1 MTKTEK
7 AVARYI
13 KTLNRRDRLLRDTEF
28 AYARACDAAAAAS
41 TALGA
46 LDPELRTATY
56 LAWKAEADAR

>member
-13 KTLNRRDRLLRDTEF
+13 KTLNDRERILHSGDEK
-28 AYARACDAAAAAS
+28 YARACDRAAAAS
-41 TALGA
+41 YALGD

-56 LAWKAEADAR
+56 LAWKAAHV